1 MRLLVGLGNPG
12 PKHRDNRHNIGF
24 MAADEIVRRYNLSA
38 PRSRFQS
45 DTFGGTI
52 DGEKVLLIKPTT
64 FMNESGRAVGE
75 AARFFKVPPE
85 DIIII
90 YDEIDLAAG
99 KLRVKRGGGL
109 AGHNGL
115 RSIKDHLGTADFA
128 RVRLGIG
135 HPGDK
140 EKVHGHVLG
149 DFSKHDQKWV
159 EAELGAVAQALP
171 ALLAGRDS
179 DFMSQVT
186 MAVQAATGQGRKPT
200 DTLPGKPPSKPF
212 GNSASEQVVK
222 DASPIEPSDPPAD
235 EPQTSLGAAL
245 GRAFAKIRG
254 S

>member
-45 DTFGGTI
+45 ETFEGTI
-52 DGEKVLLIKPTT
+52 DGEKVLLLKPTT

-85 DIIII
+85 DILILH
-90 YDEIDLAAG
+90 DEIDLAAG
-99 KLRVKRGGGL
+99 KVRVKRGGGH

-115 RSIKDHLGTADFA
+115 RSIVDHLGSRDFV
-128 RVRLGIG
+128 RVRLGVG

-140 EKVHGHVLG
+140 EKVHSHVLS
-149 DFSKHDQKWV
+149 DFSKDDRKWV
-159 EAELGAVAQALP
+159 EPELDALAQALP
-171 ALLAGRDS
+171 ALFDGRDS

-186 MAVQAATGQGRKPT
+186 MAVQQATGKGRKPKA
-200 DTLPGKPPSKPF
+200 KPDEKASAEKPQPD
-212 GNSASEQVVK
+212 GT
-222 DASPIEPSDPPAD
+222 PAD
-235 EPQTSLGAAL
+235 PAAAQQTSLGAAL
-245 GRAFAKIRG
+245 NRAISKIRG

>member
-24 MAADEIVRRYNLSA
+24 KAADEIIRRYSLSA

-45 DTFGGTI
+45 DTFEGTI
-52 DGEKVLLIKPTT
+52 DGEKVLLLKPTT
-64 FMNESGRAVGE
+64 FVNESGRAVGE
-75 AARFFKVPPE
+75 AARFFKITPE
-85 DIIII
+85 DIIIFQ
-90 YDEIDLAAG
+90 DEIDLAAG
-99 KLRVKRGGGL
+99 KVRVKRGGGH

-115 RSIKDHLGTADFA
+115 RSIHNHLGSPDYA

-149 DFSKHDQKWV
+149 DFSKQDQKWV
-159 EAELGAVAQALP
+159 EAELDAVAQALP

-186 MAVQAATGQGRKPT
+186 MAVQQATGKGRKPAANPVDKT
-200 DTLPGKPPSKPF
+200 PP
-212 GNSASEQVVK
+212 EQPRH
-222 DASPIEPSDPPAD
+222 DPAPSEPSAAA
-235 EPQTSLGAAL
+235 QRTSIGAAL
-245 GRAFAKIRG
+245 HRALSKIRSG
-254 S
+254 

>member
-12 PKHRDNRHNIGF
+12 PKHHDNRHNIGF

-45 DTFGGTI
+45 ESFEGTI
-52 DGEKVLLIKPTT
+52 DGEKVLLLKPTT

-85 DIIII
+85 DILILH
-90 YDEIDLAAG
+90 DEIDLAAG
-99 KLRVKRGGGL
+99 KVRVKRGGGH

-115 RSIKDHLGTADFA
+115 RSIVDHLGSRDFV
-128 RVRLGIG
+128 RVRLGVG

-140 EKVHGHVLG
+140 EKVQSHVLS
-149 DFSKHDQKWV
+149 DFSKDDKKWV
-159 EAELGAVAQALP
+159 EAELDALAHALP
-171 ALLAGRDS
+171 ALLDGRDS

-186 MAVQAATGQGRKPT
+186 MAVQQATGKARKPKAKPEANAPAEKP
-200 DTLPGKPPSKPF
+200 LPDEPP
-212 GNSASEQVVK
+212 A
-222 DASPIEPSDPPAD
+222 DPPAAQ
-235 EPQTSLGAAL
+235 ETSIGAAL
-245 GRAFAKIRG
+245 NRALSKFRG

>member
-38 PRSRFQS
+38 PRTRFQS
-45 DTFGGTI
+45 DTFDGTI
-52 DGEKVLLIKPTT
+52 DGEKVLLLKPTT

-85 DIIII
+85 DIIVI

-99 KLRVKRGGGL
+99 KMRVKRGGGL

-115 RSIKDHLGTADFA
+115 RSIKDHLGTPDFV

-149 DFSKHDQKWV
+149 DFSKQDQKWV
-159 EAELGAVAQALP
+159 EAELRAVADALP
-171 ALLAGRDS
+171 ALLDGRDS

-186 MAVQAATGQGRKPT
+186 MAVQQATGTGRKSSKKPT
-200 DTLPGKPPSKPF
+200 DDGDDKSTPAKQDTAP
-212 GNSASEQVVK
+212 A
-222 DASPIEPSDPPAD
+222 EPAEPA
-235 EPQTSLGAAL
+235 EESQTSLGAAL
-245 GRAFAKIRG
+245 NRAFSKIRG
-254 S
+254 N

>member
-24 MAADEIVRRYNLSA
+24 KAADEIVRRHNLSA

-45 DTFGGTI
+45 DTFEGTI
-52 DGEKVLLIKPTT
+52 DGEKVLLLKPTT

-75 AARFFKVPPE
+75 AARFFKIPTE
-85 DIIII
+85 DIVII

-99 KLRVKRGGGL
+99 KVRVKRGGGH
-109 AGHNGL
+109 AGHNGI
-115 RSIKDHLGTADFA
+115 RNIVEHLGSPDFV
-128 RVRLGIG
+128 RVRLGVG

-140 EKVHGHVLG
+140 EKVHGHVLSN
-149 DFSKHDQKWV
+149 FSKQDKKWV
-159 EAELGAVAQALP
+159 EPELEALAQALP

-186 MAVQAATGQGRKPT
+186 MAVQQATGKGRKP
-200 DTLPGKPPSKPF
+200 DAKPIGETSTKT
-212 GNSASEQVVK
+212 SRQD
-222 DASPIEPSDPPAD
+222 DAPVEPAQ
-235 EPQTSLGAAL
+235 PQQSSLGAAL
-245 GRAFAKIRG
+245 NRALSKFLR

>member
-45 DTFGGTI
+45 ESFDGTI
-52 DGEKVLLIKPTT
+52 DGEKVLLLKPTT

-85 DIIII
+85 DILILH
-90 YDEIDLAAG
+90 DEIDLAAG
-99 KLRVKRGGGL
+99 KVRVKRGGGH

-115 RSIKDHLGTADFA
+115 RSIHSHLGSSDYV
-128 RVRLGIG
+128 RVRLGVG

-140 EKVHGHVLG
+140 DKVHGHVLS
-149 DFSKHDQKWV
+149 DFSREDRKWV
-159 EAELGAVAQALP
+159 EAELDAIAQALP
-171 ALLAGRDS
+171 ALLNGRDS

-186 MAVQAATGQGRKPT
+186 MAVQQATGTGRKQT
-200 DTLPGKPPSKPF
+200 AKPDARPSAENPPPDE
-212 GNSASEQVVK
+212 NPA
-222 DASPIEPSDPPAD
+222 DPP
-235 EPQTSLGAAL
+235 ETQQSSLGAAL
-245 GRAFAKIRG
+245 NRALSKFRG
-254 S
+254 D

>member
-45 DTFGGTI
+45 ESFDGTI
-52 DGEKVLLIKPTT
+52 NGEKVLLLKPTT

-85 DIIII
+85 DILILH
-90 YDEIDLAAG
+90 DEIDLAAG
-99 KLRVKRGGGL
+99 KVRVKRGGGH

-115 RSIKDHLGTADFA
+115 RSIHSHLGSSDYV
-128 RVRLGIG
+128 RVRLGVG

-140 EKVHGHVLG
+140 DKVHGHVLS
-149 DFSKHDQKWV
+149 DFSRDDRKWV
-159 EAELGAVAQALP
+159 EAELDAIAQALP
-171 ALLAGRDS
+171 ALLNGRDS

-186 MAVQAATGQGRKPT
+186 MAVQQATGTGRKQT
-200 DTLPGKPPSKPF
+200 AKPDAKPSAENPPPDE
-212 GNSASEQVVK
+212 NPA
-222 DASPIEPSDPPAD
+222 DPPKT
-235 EPQTSLGAAL
+235 QQSSLGAAL
-245 GRAFAKIRG
+245 NRAMSKFRG
-254 S
+254 H

>member
-45 DTFGGTI
+45 DTFEGTI
-52 DGEKVLLIKPTT
+52 DGEKVLLLKPTT

-75 AARFFKVPPE
+75 AARFFKLSPE
-85 DIIII
+85 DIIVIH
-90 YDEIDLAAG
+90 DEIDLAAG
-99 KLRVKRGGGL
+99 KVRVKRGGGH

-115 RSIKDHLGTADFA
+115 RSIHAHLGSPDYV
-128 RVRLGIG
+128 RVRLGVG

-140 EKVHGHVLG
+140 EKVHGHVLS
-149 DFSKHDQKWV
+149 DFSKQDQKWV
-159 EAELGAVAQALP
+159 EAELDAIARALP
-171 ALLAGRDS
+171 ALFAERDS

-186 MAVQAATGQGRKPT
+186 MAVQQATGKGRKPSANPAGGSGSEEPRP
-200 DTLPGKPPSKPF
+200 DDAPGET
-212 GNSASEQVVK
+212 AAVE
-222 DASPIEPSDPPAD
+222 E
-235 EPQTSLGAAL
+235 TSIGAAL
-245 GRAFAKIRG
+245 NRALSKFRG

>member
-45 DTFGGTI
+45 DTFEGTI
-52 DGEKVLLIKPTT
+52 DGEKVLLLKPTT

-75 AARFFKVPPE
+75 AARFFKLDPE
-85 DIIII
+85 DIIVFH
-90 YDEIDLAAG
+90 DEIDLAAG
-99 KLRVKRGGGL
+99 KVRVKRGGGH

-115 RSIKDHLGTADFA
+115 RSIQAHLSSPDYV
-128 RVRLGIG
+128 RVRLGVG

-140 EKVHGHVLG
+140 EKVHGHVLS
-149 DFSKHDQKWV
+149 DFSKQDQKWV
-159 EAELGAVAQALP
+159 EAELDAIAQALP
-171 ALLAGRDS
+171 ALFDGRDS

-186 MAVQAATGQGRKPT
+186 MAVQQATGKGRKPSA
-200 DTLPGKPPSKPF
+200 KPAGGSGSEEPPKQDEAPAKP
-212 GNSASEQVVK
+212 AAQE
-222 DASPIEPSDPPAD
+222 
-235 EPQTSLGAAL
+235 TSIGAAL
-245 GRAFAKIRG
+245 NRALSKFRG

>member
-1 MRLLVGLGNPG
+1 MRLLVGLGNPA

-24 MAADEIVRRYNLSA
+24 MAADVIVGRYNLSA

-45 DTFGGTI
+45 ETFEGTI
-52 DGEKVLLIKPTT
+52 DGEKILLLKPTT

-85 DIIII
+85 DIIIFQ
-90 YDEIDLAAG
+90 DEIDLAAG
-99 KLRVKRGGGL
+99 KVRVKRGGGL

-115 RSIKDHLGTADFA
+115 RSIKDHLGTQEFA
-128 RVRLGIG
+128 RVRLGVG

-140 EKVHGHVLG
+140 ERVHGHVLS
-149 DFSKHDQKWV
+149 DFSKQDMKWV
-159 EAELGAVAQALP
+159 EPELDAIAQALP

-186 MAVQAATGQGRKPT
+186 MAVQAATGKG
-200 DTLPGKPPSKPF
+200 GKPPNKPA
-212 GNSASEQVVK
+212 GKPSGDSASEQVQK
-222 DASPIEPSDPPAD
+222 DASPVEAADVPGD

-245 GRAFAKIRG
+245 GRAFAKFRG
-254 S
+254 D

>member
-12 PKHRDNRHNIGF
+12 PKYSDNRHNIGF

-45 DTFGGTI
+45 DTFEGTI
-52 DGEKVLLIKPTT
+52 DGEKVLVLKPTT

-85 DIIII
+85 DIIVFQ
-90 YDEIDLAAG
+90 DEIDLAAG
-99 KLRVKRGGGL
+99 KIRVKRGGGH

-115 RSIKDHLGTADFA
+115 RSIHAHLGSPDYA
-128 RVRLGIG
+128 RVRLGVG

-140 EKVHGHVLG
+140 EKVHNHVLG
-149 DFSKHDQKWV
+149 DFSKQDMKWV
-159 EAELGAVAQALP
+159 EPELDAVAQALP

-186 MAVQAATGQGRKPT
+186 MAVQKATGTGRKP
-200 DTLPGKPPSKPF
+200 SKKQ
-212 GNSASEQVVK
+212 A
-222 DASPIEPSDPPAD
+222 DASPGEPPRQDAAPAKPAAPA
-235 EPQTSLGAAL
+235 EEQQTSLGAAL
-245 GRAFAKIRG
+245 NRAFSKIRG